1 MMAFSPNEVE
11 SLKAVASMLVQELRD
26 RLTGYSTTLQQDER
40 LLSDMQRCT
49 AQAGGQGEGRA
60 LSDEAECTESAL
72 DDDWGHALQMAV
84 EYRIERKRLIH
95 RVIERLAKDCA
106 EITVTADEVP
116 ALELEETS
124 SSDEWLSDEDD
135 VHESEEL

>member
-1 MMAFSPNEVE
+1 
-11 SLKAVASMLVQELRD
+11 
-26 RLTGYSTTLQQDER
+26 
-40 LLSDMQRCT
+40 
-49 AQAGGQGEGRA
+49 
-60 LSDEAECTESAL
+60 
-72 DDDWGHALQMAV
+72 MAV

-124 SSDEWLSDEDD
+124 SSDEWFSDEDD